1 MVYNLALRRY
11 AHETKEAA
19 LDALLARKKKQIAI
33 LEDNLM
39 SAKESLDFGVKM
51 KETIMAK
58 SEVLWITTFTGKHVN
73 PMHLE
78 EEDIDIVDIAH
89 SLSLQCRFLGH
100 CKEFY
105 SVAEHSIL
113 VADIVHKE
121 LYGKLPRMGVVTSLH
136 SITQEYLDNSC
147 LTALLHDAAEAY
159 IGDIARPIKHSHIFK
174 YIPEIE
180 QQILGKIGNKFG
192 LGGADWALIK
202 KADNIML
209 ATEAKALMKDI
220 AP

>member
-1 MVYNLALRRY
+1 
-11 AHETKEAA
+11 
-19 LDALLARKKKQIAI
+19 
-33 LEDNLM
+33 
-39 SAKESLDFGVKM
+39 
-51 KETIMAK
+51 
-58 SEVLWITTFTGKHVN
+58 
-73 PMHLE
+73 
-78 EEDIDIVDIAH
+78 
-89 SLSLQCRFLGH
+89 
-100 CKEFY
+100 
-105 SVAEHSIL
+105 
-113 VADIVHKE
+113 
-121 LYGKLPRMGVVTSLH
+121 MGVVTSLH

-209 ATEAKALMKDI
+209 ATEAKALMKDKGEGWYLPEPALDEI
-220 AP
+220 PIMAIIDTIEEVFLYKFEGYGGKL